1 LLPILF
7 CDILGRI
14 RDTPPWR
21 FYVWRAAM
29 SALHSS
35 SFVPGTKLR

>member
-14 RDTPPWR
+14 RDTPSLIEMKAEGR
-21 FYVWRAAM
+21 
-29 SALHSS
+29 
-35 SFVPGTKLR
+35 SFR